1 MIIFSI
7 FLINY
12 HESFFVNNFKYIS
25 LKQSYWL
32 KKIGK
37 KRNWNFLLGPVDCYF
52 SQDSNR
58 IHKRGRICK
67 SFRLVPTKI
76 FDVPTALLCSLR
88 IMGWIRLHRRK
99 LWETIGSCFM
109 AHVWGPQ
116 KAFQKNFHPICGFY
130 KITSV
135 NLYDLS
141 S

>member
-1 MIIFSI
+1 MSVFFIIYLIYFIKTIWLIKKKWKKEIEILFWIRWTVNFSK
-7 FLINY
+7 N
-12 HESFFVNNFKYIS
+12 
-25 LKQSYWL
+25 
-32 KKIGK
+32 
-37 KRNWNFLLGPVDCYF
+37 
-52 SQDSNR
+52 SNR
-58 IHKRGRICK
+58 VHKRGRICK
-67 SFRLVPTKI
+67 SLRLVPTKF
-76 FDVPTALLCSLR
+76 FDIPTALLCSLR

-141 S
+141 SLS